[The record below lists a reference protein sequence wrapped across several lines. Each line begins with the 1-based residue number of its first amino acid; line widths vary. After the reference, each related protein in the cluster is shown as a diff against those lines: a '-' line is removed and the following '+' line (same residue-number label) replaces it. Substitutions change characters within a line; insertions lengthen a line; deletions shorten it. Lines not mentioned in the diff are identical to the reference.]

1 MKKPIFILLSVLCLV
16 SCDFMLKDTHD
27 DEKNTNTLSD
37 KKVVLGTDK
46 DKNGCVTSAGYRWSK
61 ITEEC
66 IRPVEEGF
74 RLNTIDQIEGES
86 DVTSAFII
94 FEEDGDRAELFLP
107 NNTESQLLK
116 KESKNGPYKNNRWS
130 LQSQKGYRLKRD
142 GQLIYVGAAAV
153 QENQVTGDYK
163 EES

>member
-1 MKKPIFILLSVLCLV
+1 MKKPVLILLSALCLV
-16 SCDFMLKDTHD
+16 SCDYIMKKRDAQSQNA
-27 DEKNTNTLSD
+27 NTVSD

-86 DVTSAFII
+86 DVISAFII

-107 NNTESQLLK
+107 NNIESQLLK
-116 KESKNGPYKNNRWS
+116 KQSKDGRYKNSHWS
-130 LQSQKGYRLKRD
+130 LESQKGYKLKRD
-142 GQLIYVGAAAV
+142 GKLIYVGAAAV